1 MAHWE
6 LHRLARRS
14 VLANP
19 LRKWHSESV
28 EHETNETK
36 SNWERIFAVPASG
49 VVFASGG
56 AMIGSALG
64 GPIGGLVGVTV
75 GAVSG
80 AAVEIISQKRHEKVK
95 ERAG

>member
-1 MAHWE
+1 MP
-6 LHRLARRS
+6 RRFETGS
-14 VLANP
+14 FEP
-19 LRKWHSESV
+19 V
-28 EHETNETK
+28 EYKNDATK
-36 SNWERIFAVPASG
+36 SSWERIFAVPASG

-80 AAVEIISQKRHEKVK
+80 AAVEIISQKRHERVK
-95 ERAG
+95 EERGE